1 MFIYTCFTLCPQ
13 CVAVSGTQASVLN
26 PNFGPQVVPV
36 YPQPSSSMVRD
47 SLPQWLEAEIAGLKW
62 RFVFWDF
69 AIVHHSPQ
77 LAVVHEAIWLVTGST
92 GGAHVA
98 SWRSWCL
105 WRQEREGSPSE
116 EVSGKLCSLFQD
128 LNGELFVV
136 WPESILTSILGEPGF
151 TLDEF
156 GSCFLESTEVQNETG
171 CEILFG
177 LARGLVVGVSWD
189 V

>member
-13 CVAVSGTQASVLN
+13 CVAVSGTHASVLN

-77 LAVVHEAIWLVTGST
+77 LAPIIVPNLPLCTRQSGLLREALAEPMWQVGDLGVYD
-92 GGAHVA
+92 V
-98 SWRSWCL
+98 R
-105 WRQEREGSPSE
+105 RERERERDHQVRKCQENS
-116 EVSGKLCSLFQD
+116 VAYFR
-128 LNGELFVV
+128 
-136 WPESILTSILGEPGF
+136 T
-151 TLDEF
+151 
-156 GSCFLESTEVQNETG
+156 
-171 CEILFG
+171 
-177 LARGLVVGVSWD
+177 
-189 V
+189 